1 MSSASIVSLFGV
13 GAALLGFWAVMRFP
27 AFGPQ
32 SVQSAML
39 LVVAVFVLQS
49 PFLFLV
55 GPVNAAA
62 GPPAALLVV
71 VLPSLV
77 TLFWASGCLVR
88 SLATLIGHYRH

>member
-1 MSSASIVSLFGV
+1 VSSASIVSLFAV
-13 GAALLGFWAVMRFP
+13 GASLLGFWAVLRFP

-39 LVVAVFVLQS
+39 LVVAIFVLQS
-49 PFLFLV
+49 PFLILV
-55 GPVNAAA
+55 GPVNAAG

-77 TLFWASGCLVR
+77 TLFWSAGCLVR
-88 SLATLIGHYRH
+88 SLATLVGYYRH

>member
-1 MSSASIVSLFGV
+1 MSTASIVSLFGV
-13 GAALLGFWAVMRFP
+13 GAALLGFWCVLRFP
-27 AFGPQ
+27 RFGPQ

-49 PFLFLV
+49 PFLILV

-62 GPPAALLVV
+62 GPPLALLVV
-71 VLPSLV
+71 VLPTLV
-77 TLFWASGCLVR
+77 TLFWSAGCLVR